1 MAGVPHRT
9 DEEKRLKLW
18 LSYRSSRANQPPN
31 CLKFPFSCPL
41 SPLCALVIY
50 FGSGE
55 GGGVRYKA
63 NSPARCPNKAKII
76 FLLCLSAPPSF
87 SNMKCS
93 RYDFSSDGELGGCQ
107 RASRINQMPLAELSG
122 AFCKKG
128 ADKNDS
134 SSSSR
139 RGGGMAVC
147 RQAAVAAG
155 TPRWTNYTLAQVYKY
170 RKYCLHNHSK

>member
-107 RASRINQMPLAELSG
+107 RASRINQMPLAKLSG

-128 ADKNDS
+128 ADKND